1 MYTSAVMIAT
11 PISVPAASC
20 RMLRGWAR
28 LLKIRARVDLDLII
42 CRSHAHQ
49 DHALN
54 SKRLRA
60 AARARPAGGGALEQR
75 VQDGVALVLVQQRD
89 EEEVDAH

>member
-28 LLKIRARVDLDLII
+28 LLKIRARVDQTSAWP
-42 CRSHAHQ
+42 RSAGTYHSEYC
-49 DHALN
+49 
-54 SKRLRA
+54 SKLCA
-60 AARARPAGGGALEQR
+60 APHVTSYAARMPTKTM
-75 VQDGVALVLVQQRD
+75 
-89 EEEVDAH
+89 H